1 MILVNNGYVRFREIV
16 MYFFYIILFFTNI
29 FIYLFESTNLST
41 KPSIRIAEIYLL
53 SDILWIEISG
63 RNQAYQANIL
73 NPDIGF
79 CIRQLCTH
87 TRIGAARAY
96 SKFQLQITRE

>member
-41 KPSIRIAEIYLL
+41 KPNIRIVEIHLL
-53 SDILWIEISG
+53 SDILKLEISG